1 MRCLCCLMMSRL
13 TYTTAPSSA
22 FPLPSDCSACVS
34 PCRTMPRSLL
44 LHCHG
49 CIPSI
54 GIYYKKHPLNWRWK
68 VVFHEFVDSNIDREL
83 HQVSANFSQLL
94 NAQSIWSSTFHKGI
108 TDSSTHSTT
117 INHHISAHSLDRRR
131 ILWMNQILQ
140 RPFTDLSPLAYV
152 KELLFDNIRR
162 PKTSQDSTNNKFLTC
177 PTNAKTNK
185 LVEYET
191 ETYWHQFQQYHQFWL
206 LFNTITLDIE
216 GLRGPLLLSLLT
228 MSLIGKKPSS
238 QWGQWT
244 KGQRREERNWT
255 GRDEKLAGNISRPKC
270 CDSLKASR
278 WSKRQ
283 QSVITWSHG
292 HSNEW
297 WLWNPSTS
305 MPHTTWNSYEFL
317 RRIFTSSLIEISYE
331 LLRY

>member
-1 MRCLCCLMMSRL
+1 MCYLTSLSLLACSSSQFLLLPVSVNDLGSTLLRFGVMRCLCCLMMSRL

-131 ILWMNQILQ
+131 IREWIRSSKDPSQI
-140 RPFTDLSPLAYV
+140 F
-152 KELLFDNIRR
+152 
-162 PKTSQDSTNNKFLTC
+162 
-177 PTNAKTNK
+177 
-185 LVEYET
+185 
-191 ETYWHQFQQYHQFWL
+191 H
-206 LFNTITLDIE
+206 
-216 GLRGPLLLSLLT
+216 PLL
-228 MSLIGKKPSS
+228 MSRNYYLI
-238 QWGQWT
+238 
-244 KGQRREERNWT
+244 
-255 GRDEKLAGNISRPKC
+255 I
-270 CDSLKASR
+270 
-278 WSKRQ
+278 
-283 QSVITWSHG
+283 
-292 HSNEW
+292 
-297 WLWNPSTS
+297 
-305 MPHTTWNSYEFL
+305 
-317 RRIFTSSLIEISYE
+317 
-331 LLRY
+331 